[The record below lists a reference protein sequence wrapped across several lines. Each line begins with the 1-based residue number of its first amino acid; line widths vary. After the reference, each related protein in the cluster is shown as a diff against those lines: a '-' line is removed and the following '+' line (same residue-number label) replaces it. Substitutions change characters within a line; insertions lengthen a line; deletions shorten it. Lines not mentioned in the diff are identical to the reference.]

1 MFVWQEPVRKRGGS
15 PSGRYPRSMS
25 RTSPTIWI
33 DVSGGRI
40 AAEDEG
46 AGPPIVLVHSAI
58 VNRRAWDALVP
69 LLVDAGY
76 RVIRYDMR
84 GVGEATAE
92 AVELSPRADLRAVMD
107 ARAVAKAMVI
117 GNSWGAMNA
126 LDTVLESP
134 DRFVALGWLGGGI
147 GGFDPGNNPQ
157 EQQLLS
163 DEGKAEE
170 DGDPDLAADLDVRIW
185 VDGVGQPPT
194 RVPAPIREA
203 VRAMDR
209 DLLTPGREF
218 GSNTVLEPR
227 ANERLGDLAVPALAV
242 IGALDTSGP
251 RKAARRLA
259 EAAPN
264 VRLEEWPDVAHM
276 IAMEQPERL
285 APVPGGVP
293 APLAPPGRTP

>member
-1 MFVWQEPVRKRGGS
+1 
-15 PSGRYPRSMS
+15 MS

-69 LLVDAGY
+69 LLVDGGY

-84 GVGEATAE
+84 GFGESTAE
-92 AVELSPRADLRAVMD
+92 AVEFSPRADLRAVMD

-126 LDTVLESP
+126 LDTVLETP

-147 GGFDPGNNPQ
+147 GGFDRGNNPQ
-157 EQQLLS
+157 EQELL
-163 DEGKAEE
+163 DAEGKAEE

-194 RVPAPIREA
+194 RVPTEIREA

-209 DLLTPGREF
+209 ELLTPGREF

-227 ANERLGDLAVPALAV
+227 ANERLGDLAVPTLAV
-242 IGALDTSGP
+242 IGALDTSGT

-259 EAAPN
+259 DAAPN

-285 APVPGGVP
+285 AKLLVEFL
-293 APLAPPGRTP
+293 APLPRWS